1 LVDLLRQRGMH
12 EASIVESLIDLVRQ
26 NVSDPSLVRR
36 VNVSVG
42 LLSGVSPDAM
52 RFYFELMRAD
62 ALNTQAEL
70 VVSLEPLLAHCGSC
84 GSDHALTETQWL
96 CPGCGARDL
105 IFRNGD
111 ELHLRSVEVEDG
123 EDLHA

>member
-1 LVDLLRQRGMH
+1 MH

-26 NVSDPSLVRR
+26 NVPDAGRVRR

-52 RFYFELMRAD
+52 QFYFEIMRQD
-62 ALNTQAEL
+62 TLNSRAEL
-70 VVSLEPLLAHCGSC
+70 VVSLEPLLARCERCGR
-84 GSDHALTETQWL
+84 DHALSETLWL
-96 CPGCGARDL
+96 CPACGAPAL
-105 IFRNGD
+105 VFRNGD

>member
-1 LVDLLRQRGMH
+1 MH

-26 NVSDPSLVRR
+26 NVADPGLVRR

-52 RFYFELMRAD
+52 RFYFELMRGD
-62 ALNTQAEL
+62 TLNSQAEL
-70 VVSLEPLLAHCGSC
+70 AVALEPLEAHCRSC
-84 GSDHALTETQWL
+84 GRDHVLQETQWH
-96 CPGCGARDL
+96 CPDCGANTL
-105 IFRNGD
+105 ALRNGD
-111 ELHLRSVEVEDG
+111 ELHLRSIEVEDG

>member
-1 LVDLLRQRGMH
+1 MH

-26 NVSDPSLVRR
+26 NVTGPSLVRR

-52 RFYFELMRAD
+52 RFYFDLMRED
-62 ALNTQAEL
+62 ALNPQAEL
-70 VVSLEPLLAHCGSC
+70 VVSLEPLLAHCQSC
-84 GSDHALTETQWL
+84 GADHSLEETSWVCPACGASALT
-96 CPGCGARDL
+96 
-105 IFRNGD
+105 FRNGD
-111 ELHLRSVEVEDG
+111 ELHLRSIEVEDG